1 MQKVYMLKEK
11 SIYVKAK
18 SKSKAKSIYAKV
30 LNLQVVCFYM
40 IKVRSIETL

>member
-11 SIYVKAK
+11 SIYV
-18 SKSKAKSIYAKV
+18 KAKSIYAKV